1 MEIRWE
7 KLYSGGLGRFYDT
20 SEASRRR
27 ARRAQL
33 MWFGLAMGF
42 AVAFGAMAIAW
53 RWI

>member
-33 MWFGLAMGF
+33 RWFGVGMSV
-42 AVAFGAMAIAW
+42 AVVVGACAIAL
-53 RWI
+53 RWL

>member
-20 SEASRRR
+20 SESSRGR

-33 MWFGLAMGF
+33 AWFGVVISIG
-42 AVAFGAMAIAW
+42 VAIGAIAIAW